1 MKTKNLTL
9 GSILNRTDLK
19 NDSLKQLKGGLKC
32 NTCGW
37 GGDYCIMPNGNY
49 KCCATTTG
57 KGGHCVTTGA
67 DLGCSAN
74 NPGASKCYCYSGT
87 DVVQCN

>member
-1 MKTKNLTL
+1 MKQKNLTL

-37 GGDYCIMPNGNY
+37 GGDYCILPNGNY
-49 KCCATTTG
+49 KCCVTLEDSR
-57 KGGHCVTTGA
+57 HCVTTGA

-74 NPGASKCYCYSGT
+74 NPGASPCYCWSAGKE
-87 DVVQCN
+87 VKCV